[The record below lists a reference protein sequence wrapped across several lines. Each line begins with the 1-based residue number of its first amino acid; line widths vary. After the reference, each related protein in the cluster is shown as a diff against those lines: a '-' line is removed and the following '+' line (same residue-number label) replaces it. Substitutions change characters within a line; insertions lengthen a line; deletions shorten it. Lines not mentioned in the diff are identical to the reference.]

1 MNSEEE
7 KKSRTSRFFSLLVFA
22 SAAVWILLISETL
35 VLGYKADRSIF
46 NWPMWLAVGAT
57 GGYFMAFLTM
67 LISFCATV
75 CRQRKRDKNLYYAGN
90 QY

>member
-1 MNSEEE
+1 
-7 KKSRTSRFFSLLVFA
+7 
-22 SAAVWILLISETL
+22 
-35 VLGYKADRSIF
+35 
-46 NWPMWLAVGAT
+46 MWLAVGAT